1 MTTHCVSSLA
11 GVVLVALSL
20 AAPTSAAVS
29 APTAKKPA
37 GAIATGPKPGTGGDA
52 PAPRIA
58 GEIKMKYGPFGEVT
72 IYQPA
77 VKPTSVALFI
87 SGDGGWNLGVV
98 DMARHLL
105 SLDAVV
111 VGIDIRRYINYLNA
125 PSASCRYFGADFEGL
140 AHEVEQRLKMT
151 DYLQPVLLGYSSG
164 ATLAYAVVIQA
175 PKGTFSGALSMGFC
189 PDLQLT
195 QKVCKSNGLAYEP
208 IFAKTPTPP
217 PVKGVLFS
225 ASQTNMTHWVAFQG
239 DSDQVCE
246 PEGTRKFVAATK
258 NAELVWLPKVGHGF
272 SVERNWLP
280 QFKAAYAKLAAH
292 AAPPKVTLPEVAD
305 LPLVELTATGAP
317 AAGEEDAFAVLLT
330 GDGGWAGI
338 DQDVSAAL
346 ARRGI
351 PVVGLNTL
359 KYFWHERTPET
370 AARDLERIIRR
381 YSVAWHRPKV
391 LLIGYSFG
399 ADALPFLYTRLPAEL
414 RATVRS
420 VSLLGLGDSATFEFH
435 VSDWIPGAG
444 DSGHPTVPEIRRMAG
459 AKILCL
465 YGNEESDSPCP
476 KLAGP
481 GIKAVA
487 LPGGHHFGGDFGALV
502 GHITDYARD

>member
-1 MTTHCVSSLA
+1 MTSHRIA
-11 GVVLVALSL
+11 GRFAVALIAGL
-20 AAPTSAAVS
+20 LCTTLFAATPATPA
-29 APTAKKPA
+29 PA
-37 GAIATGPKPGTGGDA
+37 GTAATPKAGTGGDA
-52 PAPRIA
+52 PAPA
-58 GEIKMKYGPFGEVT
+58 LKGEIKMKYGPFGEVT

-77 VKPTSVALFI
+77 GKPASVAIFI

-105 SLDAVV
+105 SMDAVV

-125 PSASCRYFGADFEGL
+125 PTSTCRYFGADFEGL

-151 DYLQPVLLGYSSG
+151 DYLQPVLVGYSSG
-164 ATLAYAVVIQA
+164 ATLAYAVVVQA

-195 QKVCKSNGLAYEP
+195 QKVCKSNGLGYEP
-208 IFAKTPTPP
+208 QYAKTGTPP

-225 ASQTNMTHWVAFQG
+225 TSQTNMTHWVAFQG

-246 PEGTRKFVAATK
+246 PEATRKFVAATK
-258 NAELVWLPKVGHGF
+258 NGELVWLPKVGHGF

-280 QFKAAYAKLAAH
+280 QFKAAYTKLAAH

-305 LPLVELTATGAP
+305 LPLVELPATGAP
-317 AAGEEDAFAVLLT
+317 AAGEDDVFAVLLT

-346 ARRGI
+346 AQRGI

-359 KYFWHERTPET
+359 KYFWHERTPDG
-370 AARDLERIIRR
+370 AARDLERILRR
-381 YSVAWHRPKV
+381 YSSAWHRPRV
-391 LLIGYSFG
+391 LLVGYSFG
-399 ADALPFLYTRLPAEL
+399 ADALPFLYTRLPADL

-420 VSLLGLGDSATFEFH
+420 VSLIGLSDTASFEFH

-444 DSGHPTVPEIRRMAG
+444 GAGHPTVPEIQRMTG
-459 AKILCL
+459 ARILCL
-465 YGNEESDSPCP
+465 YGTEEDDTPCP
-476 KLAGP
+476 KLTGA
-481 GIKAVA
+481 GIKAIA
-487 LPGGHHFGGDFGALV
+487 LPGGHHFGGDFASLV
-502 GHITDYARD
+502 GHITDYARN